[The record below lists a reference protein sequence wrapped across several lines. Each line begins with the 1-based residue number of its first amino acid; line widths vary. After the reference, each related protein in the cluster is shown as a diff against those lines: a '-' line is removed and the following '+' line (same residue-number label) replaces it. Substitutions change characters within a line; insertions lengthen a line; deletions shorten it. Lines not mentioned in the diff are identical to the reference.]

1 MKTEKQI
8 KKKGSFFD
16 KAEDSFKESK
26 ILEDETRRLK
36 SIEKEA
42 DFKIDRA
49 KRGNFLDQAEHL
61 NKVDRYMEHDMI
73 MAEKEDQH
81 QKVVNKYRDHLL
93 E

>member
-1 MKTEKQI
+1 LKTEKQI